1 MPWRLTSDAV
11 SVDGA
16 NGDVVDRLPF
26 AELPLFS
33 KLTQWGIYLHMGIMF
48 GLPLQIAL
56 AVLALGICAMV
67 VMGYIMWWRRR
78 PTKNAVAGVPGQAE
92 LSRTDWVIIALVA
105 IPVGLFLP
113 LLGISFA
120 AMWAVHRLLA
130 GRRKSA
136 VAAEGDVATG
146 AEADPKAE
154 KELQS
159 V

>member
-1 MPWRLTSDAV
+1 
-11 SVDGA
+11 
-16 NGDVVDRLPF
+16 
-26 AELPLFS
+26 
-33 KLTQWGIYLHMGIMF
+33 IYLHMGIMF

-105 IPVGLFLP
+105 ITVGLFLP
-113 LLGISFA
+113 LQGISGA
-120 AMWAVHRLLA
+120 AMWAVRRAVA

-136 VAAEGDVATG
+136 VGAERDVATD
-146 AEADPKAE
+146 ACADDKAE
-154 KELQS
+154 KEHQS

>member
-1 MPWRLTSDAV
+1 MT
-11 SVDGA
+11 
-16 NGDVVDRLPF
+16 
-26 AELPLFS
+26 
-33 KLTQWGIYLHMGIMF
+33 
-48 GLPLQIAL
+48 
-56 AVLALGICAMV
+56 
-67 VMGYIMWWRRR
+67 
-78 PTKNAVAGVPGQAE
+78 
-92 LSRTDWVIIALVA
+92 IALVA

-120 AMWAVHRLLA
+120 AMWAVDRLLA